1 MKKKI
6 NKTRKI
12 TENDVRNLHYIHE
25 NEGLIPNGVTELKDE
40 DITSAEVIT
49 ENKKSKVNE
58 SYSEFVDWAREHDKE
73 NKAAFIKVGGLDA
86 DEIERY
92 LSYSSLYDELDLTS
106 KEDTLLAI
114 EKATNNREFQD
125 IPYLIIHY
133 LNEFGSDWTFVDL
146 ADKYENVNESKV
158 NEDENIEG
166 RIPDSEI
173 HGNPS
178 IDIGS
183 GNVIIF
189 DIEADYI
196 LKMDKNTIFN
206 DALKSYEK
214 LSGISVNSVDDYVFG
229 DDQLYDFIIEILT
242 NNNHTDELMK
252 DIKPLIATYYLKY
265 GYNESY
271 EILCMEADYGI
282 RGFRKIVSTFESD
295 ATYNIDFL
303 ADKKNPDLKDKVNE
317 SVGEQYFIEEYLDDF
332 EQGYVSISYKKVL
345 AYKKKRDEMSDD
357 EYQKLNKQYEDLE
370 EKMSD
375 LDDRVDSGELTQDE
389 AYELGDKLA
398 KKMIKLYRKMSGG
411 INPEWY
417 EEEDREIDPDLTAK
431 EKEEG
436 VDIEKIKEEGDKESP
451 SPKEFT
457 EKDYEKFCK
466 SHRVSLPYEKVKLY
480 KEQSRSFTKKQIEY
494 EEEKSLDIS
503 REKIDLNEKL
513 KKGEVTQEEYD
524 EKLQDIRRR
533 WLKNYRVINGGA
545 DPRWYDPDTMQDID
559 PDLTGNWEKEEASD
573 EAIDKFT
580 EKKYEEFYKKYRV
593 SLPYKIFR
601 KYQEKYR
608 SFTPV
613 QQNKAHNKEL
623 DLYYEKED
631 LEKKLEKGEITQEE
645 YDKVMPGVLKKHL
658 KAYRVSNGG
667 ADPEWYN
674 PDTMKDID
682 PDLNGGVN
690 ESEVTYN
697 IDFWADKKNP
707 NDTKEEANNILRMLG
722 YPIDPSQSD
731 LEEIIKHFD
740 VDYNGDSDY
749 EEYIVTLLGY
759 YYLMFGSTEF
769 YDNYVGK
776 YGVVINES
784 SVETSNQYWEFVQK
798 FKESVGED
806 SEIYKELM
814 TQLQSIKN
822 YDVHA
827 AYNLTK
833 EFLENKG
840 LWDEYS
846 SDFEAIPVNEDDM
859 DEFRKLIDSDV
870 WKKFKEDWKGTDV
883 YDAAMDA
890 ISYVDTLP
898 QMIKGLKRVFD
909 VYDMLVDYEA
919 GLDKLLSSSVNEDN
933 PSALTQLTDSDVWKK
948 FKQDQG
954 ENSEVYRAAMG
965 AMHNVM
971 SNSYGYH
978 DLSELIAAV
987 KRVLA
992 VCNVLSAYEEDLDK
1006 LLSTSVNEYKTVG
1019 VYKPNDGEVEDLYY
1033 IQAGDIILIHHKD
1046 YGELQCKVKKVDADK
1061 NKVYFVTIERGIMG
1075 VCGFDKIHGIQLVE
1089 ECQKQPMFIQTK
1101 HIKFP
1106 EGGMCYMCY
1115 AKIGNR
1121 FVDVYCTFGMSLD
1134 NCECIKL
1141 LNMSEDEF
1149 GIIDNIMA
1157 DSDTFED
1164 AKNRVYN
1171 SGLVSL

>member
-1 MKKKI
+1 MKKI

-12 TENDVRNLHYIHE
+12 TENDLRNLHYIHE
-25 NEGLIPNGVTELKDE
+25 NEGLIPDGVTKLEDE

-58 SYSEFVDWAREHDKE
+58 SAV
-73 NKAAFIKVGGLDA
+73 
-86 DEIERY
+86 
-92 LSYSSLYDELDLTS
+92 
-106 KEDTLLAI
+106 
-114 EKATNNREFQD
+114 EKYT
-125 IPYLIIHY
+125 
-133 LNEFGSDWTFVDL
+133 
-146 ADKYENVNESKV
+146 
-158 NEDENIEG
+158 
-166 RIPDSEI
+166 
-173 HGNPS
+173 
-178 IDIGS
+178 
-183 GNVIIF
+183 
-189 DIEADYI
+189 
-196 LKMDKNTIFN
+196 
-206 DALKSYEK
+206 
-214 LSGISVNSVDDYVFG
+214 VDDY
-229 DDQLYDFIIEILT
+229 L
-242 NNNHTDELMK
+242 N
-252 DIKPLIATYYLKY
+252 
-265 GYNESY
+265 
-271 EILCMEADYGI
+271 
-282 RGFRKIVSTFESD
+282 
-295 ATYNIDFL
+295 
-303 ADKKNPDLKDKVNE
+303 
-317 SVGEQYFIEEYLDDF
+317 DF
-332 EQGYVSISYKKVL
+332 ENLYVSISYKKVL

-370 EKMSD
+370 QKISD
-375 LDDRVDSGELTQDE
+375 LQDRVNNGELTADE
-389 AYELGDKLA
+389 ASKLGDKWAA
-398 KKMIKLYRKMSGG
+398 KLIKLYRKISGG
-411 INPEWY
+411 LNPDWY
-417 EEEDREIDPDLTAK
+417 EEEDKEIDPDLTAK

-436 VDIEKIKEEGDKESP
+436 VDIEKIKKEGDKENP

-466 SHRVSLPYEKVKLY
+466 SRRVSLPYEKVKFY
-480 KEQSRSFTKKQIEY
+480 MEQCKSFTKKQLEY
-494 EEEKSLDIS
+494 EEEKSTDIF
-503 REKIDLNEKL
+503 REKKDLGEKL
-513 KKGEVTQEEYD
+513 EKGEITQEEYD
-524 EKLQDIRRR
+524 EKLPDILRR
-533 WLKNYRVINGGA
+533 WLKVYRVIEGGA
-545 DPRWYDPDTMQDID
+545 DPKWYNPDTMKDID
-559 PDLTGNWEKEEASD
+559 PDLTDNWEKEEAS
-573 EAIDKFT
+573 EEEISKFT
-580 EKKYEEFYKKYRV
+580 EKQYKEFYEKYRV
-593 SLPYKIFR
+593 SLPYEIFK

-608 SFTPV
+608 SFTMA
-613 QQNKAHNKEL
+613 QEEKAHDKEM
-623 DLYYEKED
+623 DLYYEKKD
-631 LEKKLEKGEITQEE
+631 LEEKLEKGEITQEE

-667 ADPEWYN
+667 VDPEWYDPN
-674 PDTMKDID
+674 TMQDID
-682 PDLNGGVN
+682 PDINKKAN
-690 ESEVTYN
+690 EAEAIYN
-697 IDFWADKKNP
+697 IDFWTDKKNP
-707 NDTKEEANNILRMLG
+707 DDIKEETNSILRMLG
-722 YPIDPSQSD
+722 YPSDPNQSD
-731 LEEIIKHFD
+731 LEEIIRHFD
-740 VDYNGDSDY
+740 IDYNGDSDY

-759 YYLMFGSTEF
+759 YYLMFGRTEF
-769 YDNYVGK
+769 YKNYVSK
-776 YGVVINES
+776 YGVVVVNES
-784 SVETSNQYWEFVQK
+784 SVETNNQYWEFVQK

-814 TQLQSIKN
+814 TQLQSIKD

-840 LWDEYS
+840 LWDQYS

-898 QMIKGLKRVFD
+898 QMINGLKRVFD

-933 PSALTQLTDSDVWKK
+933 PSALSQLTDSDVWKK

-971 SNSYGYH
+971 SSSYGYH

-987 KRVLA
+987 KKVLA
-992 VCNVLSAYEEDLDK
+992 ACDVLSAYEEDLDK

-1089 ECQKQPMFIQTK
+1089 ECQKQPVFVQTK

-1115 AKIGNR
+1115 AKVGCR

-1141 LNMSEDEF
+1141 LNMTEDEF

-1157 DSDTFED
+1157 DSDTVDD

>member
-1 MKKKI
+1 MKKI

-12 TENDVRNLHYIHE
+12 TENDLRNLHYIHE
-25 NEGLIPNGVTELKDE
+25 NEGLIPAGVTKLEDE

-49 ENKKSKVNE
+49 EDKKFKVNE
-58 SYSEFVDWAREHDKE
+58 SAV
-73 NKAAFIKVGGLDA
+73 
-86 DEIERY
+86 
-92 LSYSSLYDELDLTS
+92 
-106 KEDTLLAI
+106 
-114 EKATNNREFQD
+114 EKYTVKD
-125 IPYLIIHY
+125 Y
-133 LNEFGSDWTFVDL
+133 LN
-146 ADKYENVNESKV
+146 
-158 NEDENIEG
+158 
-166 RIPDSEI
+166 
-173 HGNPS
+173 
-178 IDIGS
+178 
-183 GNVIIF
+183 
-189 DIEADYI
+189 
-196 LKMDKNTIFN
+196 
-206 DALKSYEK
+206 
-214 LSGISVNSVDDYVFG
+214 
-229 DDQLYDFIIEILT
+229 
-242 NNNHTDELMK
+242 
-252 DIKPLIATYYLKY
+252 
-265 GYNESY
+265 
-271 EILCMEADYGI
+271 
-282 RGFRKIVSTFESD
+282 
-295 ATYNIDFL
+295 
-303 ADKKNPDLKDKVNE
+303 
-317 SVGEQYFIEEYLDDF
+317 DF
-332 EQGYVSISYKKVL
+332 ENLYVSISYKKVL
-345 AYKKKRDEMSDD
+345 AYKEKRDEMSDD

-370 EKMSD
+370 QKISD
-375 LDDRVDSGELTQDE
+375 LQDRVDSGELTQDE
-389 AYELGDKLA
+389 ASKLGDKWAARL
-398 KKMIKLYRKMSGG
+398 IKLYRKISGG
-411 INPEWY
+411 LNPDWY
-417 EEEDREIDPDLTAK
+417 EEEDKEIDPDLTAK

-436 VDIEKIKEEGDKESP
+436 VDIEKIKKEGDKENP

-466 SHRVSLPYEKVKLY
+466 SRRVSLPYEKVKLY
-480 KEQSRSFTKKQIEY
+480 MEQCKSYTKKQLEY
-494 EEEKSLDIS
+494 LEDEQTDI
-503 REKIDLNEKL
+503 
-513 KKGEVTQEEYD
+513 
-524 EKLQDIRRR
+524 
-533 WLKNYRVINGGA
+533 
-545 DPRWYDPDTMQDID
+545 
-559 PDLTGNWEKEEASD
+559 
-573 EAIDKFT
+573 FH
-580 EKKYEEFYKKYRV
+580 EKK
-593 SLPYKIFR
+593 
-601 KYQEKYR
+601 
-608 SFTPV
+608 
-613 QQNKAHNKEL
+613 
-623 DLYYEKED
+623 D
-631 LEKKLEKGEITQEE
+631 LEEKLEKGEITQEE
-645 YDKVMPGVLKKHL
+645 YDEKLPDILRRWL
-658 KAYRVSNGG
+658 KAYRTVEGG
-667 ADPEWYN
+667 ADPKWYN
-674 PDTMKDID
+674 PDTMQDID
-682 PDLNGGVN
+682 PDINKKAN
-690 ESEVTYN
+690 EAEAIYN
-697 IDFWADKKNP
+697 IDFWTDKKNP
-707 NDTKEEANNILRMLG
+707 DDIKEETNSILRMLG
-722 YPIDPSQSD
+722 YPSDPNQSD
-731 LEEIIKHFD
+731 LEEIIRHFD

-759 YYLMFGSTEF
+759 YYLMFGRTEF
-769 YDNYVGK
+769 YKNYVSK
-776 YGVVINES
+776 YGVVVVNES
-784 SVETSNQYWEFVQK
+784 SVETNNQYWEFVQK

-814 TQLQSIKN
+814 TQLQSIKD

-846 SDFEAIPVNEDDM
+846 ADFEAIPVNEDDM

-898 QMIKGLKRVFD
+898 QMINALKKVLTE
-909 VYDMLVDYEA
+909 YDMLIDYEIE
-919 GLDKLLSSSVNEDN
+919 LDKLLSSSVNEDN
-933 PSALTQLTDSDVWKK
+933 PSALSQLTDSDIWKK

-1089 ECQKQPMFIQTK
+1089 ECQKQPVFVQTK

-1115 AKIGNR
+1115 AKVGSR

-1141 LNMSEDEF
+1141 LNMTADEF

-1171 SGLVSL
+1171 SGLVSF